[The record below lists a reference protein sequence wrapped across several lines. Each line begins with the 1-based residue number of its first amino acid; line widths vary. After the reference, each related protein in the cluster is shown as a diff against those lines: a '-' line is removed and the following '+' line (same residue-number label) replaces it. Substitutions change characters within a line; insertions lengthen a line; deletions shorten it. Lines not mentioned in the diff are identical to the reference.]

1 MSVHSSVYIMYTV
14 RNRRYTGRSMEGVYT
29 EFYSCGGI
37 PSMSGHMSVYSAYTR
52 RMKGILKVVWT
63 ECVLISYILW
73 TMDLV
78 FSGAQICFRDF

>member
-37 PSMSGHMSVYSAYTR
+37 PCMSGHMSVYSAYTR
-52 RMKGILKVVWT
+52 RMKGYT
-63 ECVLISYILW
+63 EGGVDGMCTGFVYL
-73 TMDLV
+73 MDNG
-78 FSGAQICFRDF
+78 SGF